1 MRCFVSLLH
10 PLVTLSEG
18 MTEAEVEEELD
29 SWVLREVLDGGFGNK
44 PYRCE
49 CGTPLRYQYIVLH
62 TKEKKIYKLGEI
74 CLENYTNLSPEIIS
88 DIKKGF
94 HTIDLERDE
103 ILMKYRNQQ
112 FFSLEKFRYIETV
125 PEEIIKQVEVGHP
138 LIDRQIQTVYQI
150 KTKYDKEVQFQKV
163 YSGFNESQRK
173 VFDHLAPW

>member
-29 SWVLREVLDGGFGNK
+29 SWVLKEVLDGGFGNK

-62 TKEKKIYKLGEI
+62 TKEKKIYKLGET
-74 CLENYTNLSPEIIS
+74 CLENYTNLSPEIIN

-94 HTIDLERDE
+94 HNIDLERDE
-103 ILMKYRNQQ
+103 KN
-112 FFSLEKFRYIETV
+112 
-125 PEEIIKQVEVGHP
+125 
-138 LIDRQIQTVYQI
+138 
-150 KTKYDKEVQFQKV
+150 
-163 YSGFNESQRK
+163 
-173 VFDHLAPW
+173 